1 MGKLGRMSPIAG
13 MVRTLIDAGTP
24 PDVAATIVAEAYV
37 AGRNSTGIPVD
48 EMAEK
53 RRAYDRERKRKSTG
67 IPPDSTGT
75 PQEALILTKDNN
87 KKEKKVRTAKH
98 PLPPDWQPSEDHF
111 AYGAKR
117 GYSRDGVLEKFED
130 MRVWA
135 GSSGAQKNDW
145 GMTLIGFMRR
155 DAPKAGQAIQAASG
169 VFVITPDSPG
179 WNPWRSYFRD
189 TGKLYKIKLM
199 DKSASD
205 GKPFTV
211 QSEWPPGMAA

>member
-1 MGKLGRMSPIAG
+1 MTPIAS

-75 PQEALILTKDNN
+75 PQEALILKKDNN
-87 KKEKKVRTAKH
+87 KKEKKVRAAKH
-98 PLPPDWQPSEDHF
+98 PLPPEFHPSEDHF

-117 GYSRDGVLEKFED
+117 GYSRDGVLDKFED
-130 MRVWA
+130 MRIWA
-135 GSSGAQKNDW
+135 GSSGAVKSDW
-145 GMTLIGFMRR
+145 GLTLLGFLRN
-155 DAPKAGQAIQAASG
+155 DTPKPSQTIRAASG
-169 VFVITPDSPG
+169 AVAITPQSPT
-179 WNPWRSYFRD
+179 WNPWRSFFRD
-189 TGKLYKIKLM
+189 TGKHIHVKLM
-199 DKSASD
+199 DHAASN